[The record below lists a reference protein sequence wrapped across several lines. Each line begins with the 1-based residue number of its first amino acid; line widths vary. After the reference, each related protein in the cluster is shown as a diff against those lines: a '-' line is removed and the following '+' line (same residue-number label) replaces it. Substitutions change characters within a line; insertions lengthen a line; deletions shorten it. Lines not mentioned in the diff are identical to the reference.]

1 MKSAAILIRHND
13 DVDRAESLMR
23 AFPNVG
29 GRITRIHCC
38 EVLVHITQPTIYR
51 SELKDTTGKTIV
63 MVTVKD
69 DAILERIHNPSFLHV
84 LSPASLK
91 HMARE
96 WLKEDVPSFD
106 YAGFVVGEKEE
117 QAIILQKESGVLAGQ
132 PFVDAVFKE
141 LDCLIEWHVTEGSY
155 VEPIKKVATVSGKV
169 RHLLLGERVALNCLT
184 RASGIATA
192 ARRMAHIADKCGWK
206 GEVAGTRKTTPGFR
220 LVEKYAL
227 LVGGVSTHRHDLSS
241 MIMLKDNHIW
251 TAGNITQA
259 VKDARVV
266 GGFSTKIEVECRSY
280 EEALEA
286 AAAGAEIVMLD
297 NFSPQTASSTAK
309 DLKDKFPNLIVEIS
323 GGITEA
329 TLATYCVDNVDV
341 ISLGKLTQ
349 GYQALDLSFKICK
362 EGKDPTNP
370 IVNHV
375 A

>member
-1 MKSAAILIRHND
+1 MAS
-13 DVDRAESLMR
+13 
-23 AFPNVG
+23 
-29 GRITRIHCC
+29 
-38 EVLVHITQPTIYR
+38 
-51 SELKDTTGKTIV
+51 
-63 MVTVKD
+63 KD
-69 DAILERIHNPSFLHV
+69 DSGTLERIHNPSFLHV

-117 QAIILQKESGVLAGQ
+117 KAIILQKESGVLAGQ

-141 LDCLIEWHVTEGSY
+141 LDCQVEWHVPEGSY
-155 VEPIKKVATVSGKV
+155 VEPIKTVATVTGKV
-169 RHLLLGERVALNCLT
+169 RHLLLGERVSLNCLT
-184 RASGIATA
+184 RASGIAST
-192 ARRMAHIADKCGWK
+192 ARRMALIAAKCGWK

-309 DLKDKFPNLIVEIS
+309 DLKDKFPALTVEIS

-370 IVNHV
+370 IVNHST
-375 A
+375 